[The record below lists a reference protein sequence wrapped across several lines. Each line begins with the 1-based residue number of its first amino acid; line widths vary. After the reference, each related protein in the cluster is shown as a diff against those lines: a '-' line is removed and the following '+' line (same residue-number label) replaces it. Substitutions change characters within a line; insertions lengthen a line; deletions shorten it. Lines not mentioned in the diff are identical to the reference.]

1 MGKTSFDLSGLG
13 ISEGIG
19 YGTILQIKEPNRS
32 IPDTQVESVEQELEH
47 FETVYQAALDQT
59 KQLQER
65 VFLSGKQDAADIME
79 AHLAILE
86 DSESLAEPIREY
98 IRNGQYSA
106 VRAID
111 LQLQQIADEFSHMK
125 SELLRERAA
134 DILDI
139 RNLLLDIALGNKQE
153 DLSNLPAD
161 TVLVAEELVPS
172 QTVGLDTAHV
182 AAIIVAQGS
191 VTSHIAIISRSF
203 GIPTISGISDVFSIL
218 PNGASVIVDGTAGRI
233 VVHPNKEQI
242 KQAMD
247 AMQHEAALLQHYE
260 QFRMLPSVTKDGT
273 KFAVYVNIA
282 TPEDL
287 QRAIESTA
295 EGIGLF
301 RSEFLYMNRQTLP
314 DEEEQYR
321 AYRSV
326 AAGFGGKEVI
336 IRTMDIGG
344 DKEVPALTLRKEEN
358 PFLGCRAIRLS
369 LREKDLF
376 KTQLRALLRAADG
389 TGIKIMFPM
398 ISSIEE
404 LRAAKC
410 TLEEAKS
417 ELAASHVPFNPS
429 VPIGMMIEIPS
440 SAVMSD
446 VFAKE
451 VDFFSIG
458 TNDLTQYTVAV
469 DRGNTELAALY
480 SAYQPAVLRLIATTI
495 RNAHAAGIPCGMCGE
510 AASDAAL
517 IPLWIGLGL
526 DEFSVSPNVVLK
538 TRAVIANHV
547 VSACEACAEQVL
559 QQGSINGVLQ
569 ALTV

>member
-1 MGKTSFDLSGLG
+1 MDMPSFDLSGLG

-19 YGTILQIKEPNRS
+19 YGTVLRIKEPDRS
-32 IPDTQVESVEQELEH
+32 ITDTRAESAEQELAR
-47 FETVYQAALDQT
+47 FETIYQTALEQT
-59 KQLQER
+59 RQLQEKAL
-65 VFLSGKQDAADIME
+65 LSGKQDAADIME
-79 AHLAILE
+79 AHLTILE
-86 DSESLAEPIREY
+86 DSESLAEPICEY
-98 IRNGQYSA
+98 IRTQQYSA
-106 VRAID
+106 ARAID
-111 LQLQQIADEFSHMK
+111 VQLLQIADEFSHMK
-125 SELLRERAA
+125 SALLRERAA

-153 DLSNLPAD
+153 DLSDLPPN
-161 TVLVAEELVPS
+161 TVLAAEELVPS

-182 AAIIVAQGS
+182 AAIIVAKGS

-203 GIPTISGISDVFSIL
+203 GIPTVSGISDIFDVL
-218 PNGASVIVDGTAGRI
+218 PDGAPVIVDGASGRI
-233 VVHPNKEQI
+233 TVHPKEEQI
-242 KQAMD
+242 QQAMD
-247 AMQHEAALLQHYE
+247 AMRHEAALSRHYE
-260 QFRMLPSVTKDGT
+260 KFRALPSVTKDGS
-273 KFAVYVNIA
+273 KREVYVNIA

-287 QRAIESTA
+287 QRAIESTT

-321 AYRSV
+321 AYRGV
-326 AAGFGGKEVI
+326 ALGFGEKEVI

-344 DKEVPALTLRKEEN
+344 DKEVPALALGKEEN

-369 LREKDLF
+369 LRKKEMF

-389 TGIKIMFPM
+389 TRIKIMFPM
-398 ISSIEE
+398 ISSVEE
-404 LRAAKC
+404 LRAAKSV
-410 TLEEAKS
+410 LEEAKD
-417 ELAASHVPFNPS
+417 ELAASRVPFNPS
-429 VPIGMMIEIPS
+429 VPVGMMIEVPS

-480 SAYQPAVLRLIATTI
+480 SAYQPAVLRLIAMTI

-510 AASDAAL
+510 AASDMAL

-526 DEFSVSPNVVLK
+526 DEFSVSPNAVLK
-538 TRAVIANHV
+538 TRAVIADCDTA
-547 VSACEACAEQVL
+547 ACEACAERVL
-559 QQGSINGVLQ
+559 RQGSIDGVRQ
-569 ALTV
+569 ALNM